1 MTETVFSA
9 LLDMS
14 IPAGVFIL
22 AAALLHKLKV
32 PHRIFVILWLVLGLR
47 LLVPVNLES
56 PLSFYG
62 FAKRFQTAGTQ
73 AVSVSGKLPAGMSVK
88 HLMTAASPKTDSNSV
103 PDRIPA
109 GNTEKPAVLT
119 DHPARG
125 LQTAG
130 RIWLLGM
137 CLVLTWGAV
146 SYIRL
151 RLKVRDA
158 VRLKNITLPDEM
170 LPGKKAVQNGH
181 ADNLSCPKN
190 VWQSDWISSPFLF
203 GVIRPRIYIPF
214 HMDEEVLRHV
224 LAHEYTH
231 LKNRDYI
238 VKFMWFVITAVYWF
252 HPLVWMAYILLGR
265 DIELSCD
272 EQVIRGMDSH
282 EKTCYAGAL
291 LQVST
296 DCRTL
301 SVYPIAFGKAGVK
314 MRIKHVLNYK
324 KPAVY
329 IIPLCIIV
337 GAALAFGLLT
347 VPSSATETQSQTGT
361 QETLET
367 EKNTPSENDSQSVK
381 EDSVDILTKVSFGAT
396 SEIDLNGDG
405 AAETVSAD
413 LAHDDGYDPM
423 PELTV
428 SGKTFDSSYMRDTLS
443 FYMADPETEHYYFLD
458 LDTSDSF
465 VEIAFFD
472 YGPSDDPY
480 TYVLRYTGDNL
491 ILLGGFSASPD
502 DSSTTIPGDGTVN
515 AVTRCDIIQTDWTMG
530 TWKLAGEKLEEQE
543 LTEGEFMAYHERYG
557 SDYPVTAKRDFHAHF
572 ADPLSSAVAAIPKGT
587 EVAIRSFKKEKSS
600 STITIYFSY
609 KDDSGK
615 EQNACVSMK
624 EGDPYT
630 VIVLAEQNG
639 AWVQQEIPSIDL
651 FDGLSF
657 AG

>member
-47 LLVPVNLES
+47 LLIPVNLES
-56 PLSFYG
+56 PFSFYG
-62 FAKRFQTAGTQ
+62 FTEISRTVHGQ
-73 AVSVSGKLPAGMSVK
+73 AVSAAGKLPAGMSVK
-88 HLMTAASPKTDSNSV
+88 HLMTAASPKTDGNPV
-103 PDRIPA
+103 PDQIPA

-119 DHPARG
+119 DHPARK

-130 RIWLLGM
+130 RVWLLGM
-137 CLVLTWGAV
+137 CLMLVWGAAG
-146 SYIRL
+146 YIRL
-151 RLKVRDA
+151 RLKLRDA
-158 VRLKNITLPDEM
+158 VRLKNITPGGLADDLPYME
-170 LPGKKAVQNGH
+170 NI
-181 ADNLSCPKN
+181 
-190 VWQSDWISSPFLF
+190 WQSDWISTPFLF
-203 GVIRPRIYIPF
+203 GFIRPGIYVPF
-214 HMDEEVLRHV
+214 YMDKETLGYV

-231 LKNRDYI
+231 LKNRDHIIKFLWYI
-238 VKFMWFVITAVYWF
+238 VTSVYWF

-272 EQVIRGMDSH
+272 EQVIQGMDSH

-291 LQVST
+291 LNVST
-296 DCRTL
+296 NCRTL
-301 SVYPIAFGKAGVK
+301 SAPIAFGKAGVK

-337 GAALAFGLLT
+337 GAVLAFGLLT
-347 VPSSATETQSQTGT
+347 VPSSATETQSQTGA
-361 QETLET
+361 QETMET
-367 EKNTPSENDSQSVK
+367 EKNTPSKNGSQSVK

-428 SGKTFDSSYMRDTLS
+428 SGKTFDSSYIRDTLS

-502 DSSTTIPGDGTVN
+502 DSSTTIPGDGTVS

>member
-56 PLSFYG
+56 PFSFYG
-62 FAKRFQTAGTQ
+62 FTEISRTVHGQ
-73 AVSVSGKLPAGMSVK
+73 AVSAAGKLPAGMSVK
-88 HLMTAASPKTDSNSV
+88 HLMTAASPKTDGNPV
-103 PDRIPA
+103 PDQIPA
-109 GNTEKPAVLT
+109 GNTKKPAVLT
-119 DHPARG
+119 EHPARG

-130 RIWLLGM
+130 RVWLLGM
-137 CLVLTWGAV
+137 CLMLAWGAAG
-146 SYIRL
+146 YIRL
-151 RLKVRDA
+151 QLKLRDA
-158 VRLKNITLPDEM
+158 IRLKNIT
-170 LPGKKAVQNGH
+170 PGGP
-181 ADNLSCPKN
+181 ADDSPYMENI
-190 VWQSDWISSPFLF
+190 WQSDWISTPFLF
-203 GVIRPRIYIPF
+203 GLIRPGIYVPF
-214 HMDEEVLRHV
+214 HMDRETLGYV

-231 LKNRDYI
+231 LKNRDHIIKFLWYI
-238 VKFMWFVITAVYWF
+238 VTSVYWF
-252 HPLVWMAYILLGR
+252 HPLVWMAYILLGH

-282 EKTCYAGAL
+282 EKKCYAGAL
-291 LQVST
+291 LNVST
-296 DCRTL
+296 NCRTL

-324 KPAVY
+324 KPAAY
-329 IIPLCIIV
+329 IIPLCIIT
-337 GAALAFGLLT
+337 GAVLAFGLLT
-347 VPSSATETQSQTGT
+347 APAPAADTQPQTSA

-367 EKNTPSENDSQSVK
+367 EKNTPSPADSQSVK

-428 SGKTFDSSYMRDTLS
+428 SGKIFDSAYMRDKLS
-443 FYMADPETEHYYFLD
+443 FFTTDPETEHYYFLD

-480 TYVLRYTGDNL
+480 TYVLRYTGDSL

-502 DSSTTIPGDGTVN
+502 DSSTTIPGDGTVS
-515 AVTRCDIIQTDWTMG
+515 AVTRCDIIQTDWTIG
-530 TWKLAGEKLEEQE
+530 TWKLAGEQLEMQE

-557 SDYPVTAKRDFHAHF
+557 SDYPVTAKEDFHTYF
-572 ADPLSSAVAAIPKGT
+572 ANPLNSAVAAIPKGT
-587 EVAIRSFKKEKSS
+587 EVAIRSFKKEKGSD
-600 STITIYFSY
+600 TITIYFSY

-615 EQNACVSMK
+615 EQNACFSMK

-630 VIVLAEQNG
+630 IIVLVEQNG
-639 AWVQQEIPSIDL
+639 AWEQQEIPSVDL
-651 FDGLSF
+651 FDGLGF

>member
-56 PLSFYG
+56 PFSFYDFTEITRTVHG
-62 FAKRFQTAGTQ
+62 P
-73 AVSVSGKLPAGMSVK
+73 AVSAAGKLPAGMSVK
-88 HLMTAASPKTDSNSV
+88 HLMTAASPKTDGNPV

-119 DHPARG
+119 DHPARK

-130 RIWLLGM
+130 RVWLLGM
-137 CLVLTWGAV
+137 CLMLAWGAAG
-146 SYIRL
+146 YIRL
-151 RLKVRDA
+151 RLKLRDA
-158 VRLKNITLPDEM
+158 VRLKNIAPDKPADDLPYME
-170 LPGKKAVQNGH
+170 NI
-181 ADNLSCPKN
+181 
-190 VWQSDWISSPFLF
+190 WQSDWISTPFLF
-203 GVIRPRIYIPF
+203 GFIRPGIYVPF
-214 HMDEEVLRHV
+214 YMDKETLGYV

-231 LKNRDYI
+231 LKNRDHIIKFLWYI
-238 VKFMWFVITAVYWF
+238 VTSVYWF

-272 EQVIRGMDSH
+272 EQVIREMDSH

-291 LQVST
+291 LNVST
-296 DCRTL
+296 NCRTL
-301 SVYPIAFGKAGVK
+301 SAPIAFGKAGVK

-329 IIPLCIIV
+329 IIPLCIIISAV
-337 GAALAFGLLT
+337 LAFGLLT
-347 VPSSATETQSQTGT
+347 VPSSATETQSQTGAQGT
-361 QETLET
+361 MET
-367 EKNTPSENDSQSVK
+367 EKNTPSENGSQSVK

-413 LAHDDGYDPM
+413 LAHDDGYDPI

-428 SGKTFDSSYMRDTLS
+428 SGKTFDSAYMRDELS
-443 FYMADPETEHYYFLD
+443 FFTTDPKTEHYYFLD

-530 TWKLAGEKLEEQE
+530 TWELTGEKLEMQE

-557 SDYPVTAKRDFHAHF
+557 SDYPVTAKEDFHTYF

-587 EVAIRSFKKEKSS
+587 EVAIRSFKKEKGSD
-600 STITIYFSY
+600 TITIYFSY

-615 EQNACVSMK
+615 EQNACFSMK

-630 VIVLAEQNG
+630 IIVLAEQNG
-639 AWVQQEIPSIDL
+639 AWVQQEIPSVDL

>member
-1 MTETVFSA
+1 MTETVFST

-56 PLSFYG
+56 PFSFYG
-62 FAKRFQTAGTQ
+62 FTEITRTVHVP
-73 AVSVSGKLPAGMSVK
+73 AVSAAGKLPAGMSVK
-88 HLMTAASPKTDSNSV
+88 HLMTAASPKTDGNPV

-119 DHPARG
+119 DHPARK

-130 RIWLLGM
+130 RVWLLGM
-137 CLVLTWGAV
+137 CLMLAWGAAG
-146 SYIRL
+146 YIRL
-151 RLKVRDA
+151 RLKLRDA
-158 VRLKNITLPDEM
+158 VRLKNIAPDKPADDLPYME
-170 LPGKKAVQNGH
+170 NI
-181 ADNLSCPKN
+181 
-190 VWQSDWISSPFLF
+190 WQSDWISTPFLF
-203 GVIRPRIYIPF
+203 GFIRPGIYVPF
-214 HMDEEVLRHV
+214 YMDKETLGYV

-231 LKNRDYI
+231 LKNRDHIIKFLWYI
-238 VKFMWFVITAVYWF
+238 VTSVYWF

-291 LQVST
+291 LNVST
-296 DCRTL
+296 NCRTL
-301 SVYPIAFGKAGVK
+301 SAPIAFGKAGVK

-337 GAALAFGLLT
+337 GAVLAFGLLT
-347 VPSSATETQSQTGT
+347 VPSSATETQSQTGAQKT
-361 QETLET
+361 MET
-367 EKNTPSENDSQSVK
+367 EKNTPSENGSQSVK

-413 LAHDDGYDPM
+413 LAHDDGYDPI

-428 SGKTFDSSYMRDTLS
+428 SGKTFDSAYMRDELS
-443 FYMADPETEHYYFLD
+443 FFTTDPETEHYYFLD

-502 DSSTTIPGDGTVN
+502 DSSTTIPGDGTVS

-530 TWKLAGEKLEEQE
+530 TWKLAGENLEEQE

-557 SDYPVTAKRDFHAHF
+557 SDYPVTTKRDFHTFF
-572 ADPLSSAVAAIPKGT
+572 ADHLSSAIASIPKET
-587 EVAIRSFKKEKSS
+587 EIAIQSFQKYNE
-600 STITIYFSY
+600 TITIYFSY
-609 KDDSGK
+609 KDDHGK
-615 EQNACVSMK
+615 EQHACFFMK
-624 EGDPYT
+624 EEDPYT
-630 VIVLAEQNG
+630 VILPVEQNG
-639 AWVQQEIPSIDL
+639 AWQLQEIPSIDL

>member
-22 AAALLHKLKV
+22 AASLLHKLKV

-56 PLSFYG
+56 PFSFYG
-62 FAKRFQTAGTQ
+62 FTEISRTVHGQ
-73 AVSVSGKLPAGMSVK
+73 AVSAAGKLPAGMSVK
-88 HLMTAASPKTDSNSV
+88 HLMTAASPKTDGNPV

-109 GNTEKPAVLT
+109 GNTEKPAFLT
-119 DHPARG
+119 DHPARK

-130 RIWLLGM
+130 RVWLLGM
-137 CLVLTWGAV
+137 CLMLAWGAAG
-146 SYIRL
+146 YIRL
-151 RLKVRDA
+151 RLKLRDA
-158 VRLKNITLPDEM
+158 VRLKNITPGGPPDDLPYME
-170 LPGKKAVQNGH
+170 NI
-181 ADNLSCPKN
+181 
-190 VWQSDWISSPFLF
+190 WQSDWISTPFLF
-203 GVIRPRIYIPF
+203 GFIRPGIYVPF
-214 HMDEEVLRHV
+214 HMDRETLGYV

-231 LKNRDYI
+231 LKNRDHIIKFLWYI
-238 VKFMWFVITAVYWF
+238 VTSVYWF

-272 EQVIRGMDSH
+272 EQVIREMDSH

-291 LQVST
+291 LNVST
-296 DCRTL
+296 NCRTL
-301 SVYPIAFGKAGVK
+301 SAPIAFGKAGVK

-329 IIPLCIIV
+329 IIPLCIII
-337 GAALAFGLLT
+337 GAVLAFGLLT
-347 VPSSATETQSQTGT
+347 VPSSATETQSQTGA
-361 QETLET
+361 QETMET
-367 EKNTPSENDSQSVK
+367 EKNTPSKNGSQSVK

-413 LAHDDGYDPM
+413 LAHDDGYDPI

-428 SGKTFDSSYMRDTLS
+428 SGKTFDSAYMRDELS
-443 FYMADPETEHYYFLD
+443 FFTTDPETEHYYFLD

-502 DSSTTIPGDGTVN
+502 DSSTTIPGDGTVS

-530 TWKLAGEKLEEQE
+530 TWELTGEKLEMQE

-557 SDYPVTAKRDFHAHF
+557 SDYPVTAKEDFHTYF

-587 EVAIRSFKKEKSS
+587 EVAIRSFKKEKGSD
-600 STITIYFSY
+600 TITIYFSY
-609 KDDSGK
+609 KDDNGK
-615 EQNACVSMK
+615 EQNACFSMK

-630 VIVLAEQNG
+630 IIVLAEQNG
-639 AWVQQEIPSIDL
+639 AWVQQEIPSVDL

>member
-56 PLSFYG
+56 PFSFYSFTEISRTVHG
-62 FAKRFQTAGTQ
+62 Q
-73 AVSVSGKLPAGMSVK
+73 AVSAAGKLPAGMSVK
-88 HLMTAASPKTDSNSV
+88 HLMTAASPKTDGNPV
-103 PDRIPA
+103 PDQIPA

-130 RIWLLGM
+130 RVWLLGM
-137 CLVLTWGAV
+137 CLMLVWGAAG
-146 SYIRL
+146 YIRL
-151 RLKVRDA
+151 RLKLRDA
-158 VRLKNITLPDEM
+158 VRLKNITPGGPADDLPYME
-170 LPGKKAVQNGH
+170 NI
-181 ADNLSCPKN
+181 
-190 VWQSDWISSPFLF
+190 WQSDWISTPFLF
-203 GVIRPRIYIPF
+203 GFIRPGIYVPF
-214 HMDEEVLRHV
+214 HMDRETLGYV

-231 LKNRDYI
+231 LKNRDHIIKFLWYI
-238 VKFMWFVITAVYWF
+238 VTSVYWF

-272 EQVIRGMDSH
+272 EQVIREMDSH
-282 EKTCYAGAL
+282 EKTCYADAL
-291 LQVST
+291 LNVST
-296 DCRTL
+296 NCRTL
-301 SVYPIAFGKAGVK
+301 SAPIAFGKAGVK

-329 IIPLCIIV
+329 IIPLCIII
-337 GAALAFGLLT
+337 GAVLAFGLLT
-347 VPSSATETQSQTGT
+347 VPSSATETQSQTGA
-361 QETLET
+361 QETMET
-367 EKNTPSENDSQSVK
+367 EKNTPSKNGSQSVK

-413 LAHDDGYDPM
+413 LAHDDGYDPI

-428 SGKTFDSSYMRDTLS
+428 SGKTFDSAYMRDELS
-443 FYMADPETEHYYFLD
+443 FFTTDPETEHYYFLD

-502 DSSTTIPGDGTVN
+502 DSSTTIPGDGTVS

-557 SDYPVTAKRDFHAHF
+557 SDYPVTTKRDFHTFF
-572 ADPLSSAVAAIPKGT
+572 ADHLSSAVAAIPKGT
-587 EVAIRSFKKEKSS
+587 EVAIRSFKKEKGSD
-600 STITIYFSY
+600 TITIYFSY
-609 KDDSGK
+609 KDDNGK
-615 EQNACVSMK
+615 EQNACFSMK

-630 VIVLAEQNG
+630 IIVLAEQNG
-639 AWVQQEIPSIDL
+639 AWVQQEIPSVDL